1 MINFR
6 FHLASLIAIFLAL
19 ALGVVVGAGVID
31 RSVVDT
37 LNGRLDSVESKADR
51 IEGENDVLRGEVG
64 ELTDAISAMECPA
77 VNNTLLAEDV
87 GIVAVRGV
95 DPEPVQK
102 TIAAA
107 ACGGGMVTGTLW
119 LEDNWALANDEDVTA
134 MAQAVGS
141 TSKRKETVRTAAWKQ
156 LVERLQSPPPP
167 GDLSTDF
174 LTTLEDAGFVSFE
187 PQGEDGAP
195 ISQFPQRSASMLL
208 VVGNNA
214 DVPDTDVVMPAAT
227 AFVAAGVPLVVAE
240 IYAAGDDAPPRGE
253 ALVSLRDSL
262 LGKSVSTVN
271 DLDRPEGPTTVVL
284 ALAGLRLAQPQV
296 GHYGIDE
303 DGITLLPDLS
313 Q

>member
-31 RSVVDT
+31 RGVVDP

-51 IEGENDVLRGEVG
+51 IQGENDVLRGENS
-64 ELTDAISAMECPA
+64 ELTDAIDAMQCPA
-77 VNNTLLAEDV
+77 VDNTLLAEDI

-95 DPEPVQK
+95 DDAAVK
-102 TIAAA
+102 NTIAAA
-107 ACGGGMVTGTLW
+107 TCGGGTVTGTLW
-119 LEDNWALANDEDVTA
+119 LEDKWALANDDDVAA

-141 TSKRKETVRTAAWKQ
+141 SSKRKETVRTAAWKQ
-156 LVERLQSPPPP
+156 LVERLQSPPPA

-174 LTTLEDAGFVSFE
+174 LTTLEDAQFVTFE
-187 PQGEDGAP
+187 PQGEDGPP
-195 ISQFPQRSASMLL
+195 IAQFPRRNASMLL
-208 VVGNNA
+208 AVGNDA
-214 DVPDTDVVMPAAT
+214 VVPSKDVVMPAAT

-240 IYAAGDDAPPRGE
+240 AYEAGDDAPPRGD
-253 ALVSLRDSL
+253 ALVPLRDSL

-271 DLDRPEGPTTVVL
+271 DLDRPQGPTTAVL
-284 ALAGLRLAQPQV
+284 ALSGLRLAQPQV

-303 DGITLLPDLS
+303 DGLTLLPDIS